1 MLCSLQ
7 IRAPDISW
15 TAHTAHGSSLCSQGC
30 SGLWVFSSLI
40 VQNKKYHRFI
50 ALLLPKHRHFNS
62 FQKGQELQR
71 VMEAVRSFNTA
82 LLSLQT
88 RQESSRTVRTSW
100 SIFRCFLFFDI
111 CYLLSGITLIIMA
124 FTQEETEGTN
134 YDNREVMIMSGAGF
148 GIFATISALCN
159 R

>member
-1 MLCSLQ
+1 
-7 IRAPDISW
+7 
-15 TAHTAHGSSLCSQGC
+15 
-30 SGLWVFSSLI
+30 
-40 VQNKKYHRFI
+40 
-50 ALLLPKHRHFNS
+50 
-62 FQKGQELQR
+62 
-71 VMEAVRSFNTA
+71 METVRSFNTT
-82 LLSLQT
+82 LLSLHT

-124 FTQEETEGTN
+124 FTQEENEETN
-134 YDNREVMIMSGAGF
+134 YNNREVMIMSGAGF